1 MQRLPYE
8 VLRKEYDTLTGE
20 EWCYSIRFRTED
32 KARIRMQQDFRS
44 VFLPYIR
51 KDPEMFKAE
60 TNKDTISFLT
70 PLIRYEW
77 RLIAHDSNG

>member
-1 MQRLPYE
+1 
-8 VLRKEYDTLTGE
+8 
-20 EWCYSIRFRTED
+20 
-32 KARIRMQQDFRS
+32 MQQDFHS

-60 TNKDTISFLT
+60 MNKDTISLLT